1 MPRNKDYPTPGK
13 VKSARNITNQLV
25 KMVEEF
31 DASLLQ
37 MSKVTNLLYQIGW
50 HLEKI
55 KIIQE
60 EMDQSDFIRE
70 FAKDKTAS
78 KVPPQIASLSM
89 LEKTYIILFKT
100 LYAIITEKMKE
111 KAKEAKNKKEQ
122 VAVNPLDAFKEQ
134 FGVA

>member
-31 DASLLQ
+31 DEELLK
-37 MSKVTNLLYQIGW
+37 MSKVTNLLYQMGW

-122 VAVNPLDAFKEQ
+122 AAVNPLDAFKEQ